1 MLRTT
6 TSRPTPRPDTSVTA
20 LAVEKPSVKMSWIA
34 SRSLSVSPACSRPRS
49 SAFLRTEAASMPA
62 PSSIS
67 VITTWFDSCA
77 AESSSVPVSDLP
89 RALRTAG
96 GLDAVVDGVAD
107 QVHERLAELVDHR
120 LVDARVLALQH
131 ELDALA
137 LLAREVAH
145 QPREALED
153 VADRQHPHVHDR
165 LLQLRRGAR
174 HPVDGLEQ
182 VRPHAGQHLGH
193 VPRELAEL
201 GPVDDQLPHQVEQV
215 IELGEVDAHHARAQ
229 PAPGAVSAAPPSA
242 RRRRGAA
249 GRRRR
254 PRDEG
259 RERGQRRA
267 RGPSARG
274 RDRRRPR
281 SRHAAPWP
289 PRTAGRAPRG
299 RAPATRR
306 GRARTPPRGGG
317 RSPSPRRGR
326 SSRCCP

>member
-1 MLRTT
+1 
-6 TSRPTPRPDTSVTA
+6 
-20 LAVEKPSVKMSWIA
+20 
-34 SRSLSVSPACSRPRS
+34 
-49 SAFLRTEAASMPA
+49 MPA

-77 AESSSVPVSDLP
+77 AESSSVPVSRLAARLADC
-89 RALRTAG
+89 R

-131 ELDALA
+131 QLDALA

-182 VRPHAGQHLGH
+182 LRPHAGQRLRDL
-193 VPRELAEL
+193 PRQLAEL
-201 GPVDDQLPHQVEQV
+201 RPVDDQLAHQVEQV
-215 IELGEVDAHHARAQ
+215 IELGEVDAHHARARRPGRRPRSS
-229 PAPGAVSAAPPSA
+229 PAFAGAAAAARRGRPGPSRA
-242 RRRRGAA
+242 RRRGPRA
-249 GRRRR
+249 R
-254 PRDEG
+254 PASR
-259 RERGQRRA
+259 

-274 RDRRRPR
+274 RDRRPPR
-281 SRHAAPWP
+281 SRRAAPWP
-289 PRTAGRAPRG
+289 PRTAGRAPSRSSASTPSRP
-299 RAPATRR
+299 RANTSSSRWTQSFTATRPIIPLLPLSVCS
-306 GRARTPPRGGG
+306 G
-317 RSPSPRRGR
+317 PSTEAISSGVAPSR
-326 SSRCCP
+326 SSRSSTSSRTASCSRASSR